1 MDPKYAEEELC
12 ESVTIPTLPS
22 VVQRINQMLLDP
34 EVGLREIG
42 AEVAKD
48 APIATKVL
56 RIANSAFYGLRER
69 VISTEHASCVLGM
82 RVLKNIVMQAS
93 VIGQFK
99 HLAGAAGFDVE
110 ALWRHAIL
118 SAETAQRMAQNCRA
132 DLGLMP
138 EEFHSAGLLHD
149 VGQVVLLD
157 NRPEE
162 FLRAVQLSAELG
174 VELHMA
180 EKEIFGFDHAS
191 IGARVAERWGLPN
204 LLVAAIGQHHRPSK
218 ELTDQAAVTL
228 IALTNSLCEAV
239 PTGDEAASMAT
250 WDPQAGATLGLEQ
263 QGFLKVAAEALKRY
277 PSIEV

>member
-1 MDPKYAEEELC
+1 MDPKHAEEELC

-42 AEVAKD
+42 AEVSKD

-99 HLAGAAGFDVE
+99 HLTGGVVFDVE

-174 VELHMA
+174 IELHAA
-180 EKEIFGFDHAS
+180 EKQIFGFDHAS
-191 IGARVAERWGLPN
+191 IGARVAERWGLPS
-204 LLVAAIGQHHRPSK
+204 LLVAAIGQHHRPYK
-218 ELTDQAAVTL
+218 DLADQPAVTL
-228 IALTNSLCEAV
+228 IALTNSLCEVV
-239 PTGDEAASMAT
+239 PTGDEPASLAT
-250 WDPQAGATLGLEQ
+250 WDPRAGATLGLEQ